1 MIFTRICI
9 LGSNGLLGGVLSVR
23 LREKK
28 NKLFLISKSIPKQKK
43 NNFYSL
49 DINNKKK
56 LEKLLVS
63 IKPDIIINCVAYTD
77 VTRCEKYKKKA
88 IRINSELL
96 KNLLNV
102 LNKINLKAHI
112 IHISTDQ
119 VYNNVVGRINKEKD
133 INLSNYY
140 SVSKF
145 KGEKIL
151 KKYKKKTIL
160 RTNFFGRSEKSM
172 KKSFSEMIFN
182 SYHKKRFIKLPYNIF
197 FNPVSFKTIIK
208 VIKIIIK
215 NKIYGIYN
223 LGSNGIISK
232 YKFAE
237 LMLKKKKLNK
247 SFLIPYHSVYKKN
260 KRPLNTAM
268 NVGKIEKKIG
278 FKMPYINQSIRLGI
292 N

>member
-9 LGSNGLLGGVLSVR
+9 LGSNGLLGSVLSVG
-23 LREKK
+23 LKEKK
-28 NKLFLISKSIPKQKK
+28 NKLFLISKSLPKEKK
-43 NNFYSL
+43 KNFYSL

-56 LEKLLVS
+56 LEKLLTS
-63 IKPDIIINCVAYTD
+63 IKPDIIINCAAYTD

-88 IRINSELL
+88 VRVNSELL
-96 KNLLNV
+96 KNLLKV
-102 LNKINLKAHI
+102 QNKINLKAHI

-119 VYNNVVGRINKEKD
+119 VYNDLVGGLNKEKD

-140 SVSKF
+140 SISKF

-151 KKYKKKTIL
+151 NKYKKKTIL
-160 RTNFFGRSEKSM
+160 RTNFFGVSAKS
-172 KKSFSEMIFN
+172 KKISFSEMIFS
-182 SYHKKRFIKLPYNIF
+182 SYYKKKFIRLPHNIF
-197 FNPVSFKTIIK
+197 FNPVSFKTVIK
-208 VIKIIIK
+208 VIRIIIK

-237 LMLKKKKLNK
+237 LIFKKKKLKK
-247 SFLIPYHSVYKKN
+247 SFLIPYQSIYKKN

-268 NVGKIEKKIG
+268 NVKKLEKKIG
-278 FKMPYINQSIRLGI
+278 LRMPYINQSIILGI